1 MKRFDLTGKTA
12 IVTGGTR
19 GLGFGM
25 AEGLLEAGARVA
37 IVGSSDVVE
46 EKASQLA
53 GPTGSAI
60 GHRIDLSGASARA
73 EGFEAVLGRLGGQL
87 DIIVNCAG
95 VQSRH
100 PSEEFPADE
109 WNRVI
114 EVNLTA
120 VFHLCQLAARLML
133 PRGRGKIINIA
144 SMLSFFGGF
153 TVPAYAASKGGV
165 MQLTKSL
172 ANEWARRGVNVNA
185 IAPGFMATDMNTAL
199 LADKS
204 RNAEIS
210 ARIPAGRWG
219 LPDDMKGAA
228 IFLAS
233 SASDY
238 VHGITVPVDGG
249 YLGR

>member
-1 MKRFDLTGKTA
+1 M
-12 IVTGGTR
+12 
-19 GLGFGM
+19 
-25 AEGLLEAGARVA
+25 
-37 IVGSSDVVE
+37 
-46 EKASQLA
+46 
-53 GPTGSAI
+53 
-60 GHRIDLSGASARA
+60 
-73 EGFEAVLGRLGGQL
+73 
-87 DIIVNCAG
+87 
-95 VQSRH
+95 
-100 PSEEFPADE
+100 
-109 WNRVI
+109 
-114 EVNLTA
+114 
-120 VFHLCQLAARLML
+120 
-133 PRGRGKIINIA
+133 
-144 SMLSFFGGF
+144 
-153 TVPAYAASKGGV
+153 
-165 MQLTKSL
+165 TKSL